1 MTLRESASNKPIL
14 VSGSTRVAA
23 VIGDPVD
30 HSLSPALFNAAFA
43 ATGLDWVYAALHVSA
58 GSAAEA
64 IAAMKTLNLAGVS
77 VTMPH
82 KQGVAAAVH
91 RLSPTA
97 AVLGAVNC
105 VYREGR
111 ELVGEN
117 TDGEGFVRALSTQ
130 LDFDAR
136 NKVCA
141 VLGAGGA
148 ARAVIAALGHAG
160 AARVVVIGRTSAN
173 AEAAAL
179 MAGGIAVVGSQDSVA
194 DADLIVNATPVGM
207 DGTTTPLD
215 ATLISSGQ
223 HVADLIY
230 QPAET
235 PLLRSASA
243 AGASTMNGLEMLVQ
257 QGAIQF
263 ELWTG
268 LPAPVDQMRTAAASE
283 LALR

>member
-1 MTLRESASNKPIL
+1 MILRESASNTPVL

-43 ATGLDWVYAALHVSA
+43 AAGLDWVYAALHVAA
-58 GSAAEA
+58 GNAADA
-64 IAAMKTLNLAGVS
+64 VAAMETLNLAGLS

-97 AVLGAVNC
+97 AALGAVNC

-136 NKVCA
+136 DKVCA

-160 AARVVVIGRTSAN
+160 ASRVVVINRTPAK

-179 MAGGIAVVGSQDSVA
+179 MAGGIAAVGSEESVA

-215 ATLISSGQ
+215 PALISSGQ

-230 QPAET
+230 QPEQT

-243 AGASTMNGLEMLVQ
+243 AGANIMNGLEMLVQ

-268 LPAPVDQMRTAAASE
+268 LAAPVEQMRTAAENE

>member
-1 MTLRESASNKPIL
+1 MSS
-14 VSGSTRVAA
+14 STRVAA

-30 HSLSPALFNAAFA
+30 HSLSPVMFNAAFTA
-43 ATGLDWVYAALHVSA
+43 AGLDWVYAALRVAA

-64 IAAMKTLNLAGVS
+64 VAAMETLNLAGLS

-97 AVLGAVNC
+97 AALGAVNC

-111 ELVGEN
+111 DLVGEN
-117 TDGEGFVRALSTQ
+117 TDGEGFVRALTTQ

-148 ARAVIAALGHAG
+148 ARAVVAALAG
-160 AARVVVIGRTSAN
+160 AGATRILVVGRTSAK
-173 AEAAAL
+173 AEAAARI
-179 MAGGIAVVGSQDSVA
+179 AGGIAVAGSQELVA

-207 DGTTTPLD
+207 DGNTTPLD
-215 ATLISSGQ
+215 PALVSSRH

-230 QPAET
+230 RPEQT

-243 AGASTMNGLEMLVQ
+243 AGANVMNGLEMLVQ

-268 LPAPVDQMRTAAASE
+268 LSAPVDVMRAAAENE
-283 LALR
+283 LATG

>member
-1 MTLRESASNKPIL
+1 MTSPESASNKPIL
-14 VSGSTRVAA
+14 VSGSTKVAA

-43 ATGLDWVYAALHVSA
+43 ATGLDWVYAALHVAA
-58 GSAAEA
+58 GSAADA
-64 IAAMKTLNLAGVS
+64 VAAMETLNLAGVS

-82 KQGVAAAVH
+82 KQGVAAAVQ

-97 AVLGAVNC
+97 AALGAVNC

-117 TDGEGFVRALSTQ
+117 TDGEGFIRALSTQ

-148 ARAVIAALGHAG
+148 ARAVIAALRQAG
-160 AARVVVIGRTSAN
+160 AARVVVINRTPAK

-179 MAGGIAVVGSQDSVA
+179 MAAGIAVTGSEESVA

-215 ATLISSGQ
+215 AALISSGQ

-268 LPAPVDQMRTAAASE
+268 LSAPIEQMRTAAQSE